1 MKISYKL
8 LLILSLL
15 IIQHN
20 QVRSQSYT
28 AGDPVTLQIPSFSM
42 IATNNAPVS
51 LSLTTNTAGS
61 MLNSSSN
68 SNVYVRITSIV
79 PGATHREIT
88 ARIASGVVPT
98 GTQLK
103 LISAPS
109 TTTNS
114 GGNLGI
120 PASTPVILDST
131 DKLLIDNIGTCY
143 TGTGMND
150 GYRLTYTWEP
160 NTQAGQYGLINSTT
174 SDITITVV
182 LTISSHNSN

>member
-1 MKISYKL
+1 MKKTLYLLSFCL
-8 LLILSLL
+8 LLFLFPEKAY
-15 IIQHN
+15 
-20 QVRSQSYT
+20 SQSYT

-51 LSLTTNTAGS
+51 LSLTTNSAGAI
-61 MLNSSSN
+61 LNPSSN

-88 ARIASGVVPT
+88 ARIANGTVPA
-98 GTQLK
+98 GTSLK

-120 PASTPVILDST
+120 PVSTPITLDGT
-131 DKLLIDNIGTCY
+131 DKILIDNIGTCY
-143 TGTGMND
+143 TGTGNND

-160 NTQAGQYGLINSTT
+160 NTQQGQYGQINATT
-174 SDITITVV
+174 NDVIITVV
-182 LTISSHNSN
+182 LTISAHNSN